1 MSTSFSNKTVIVT
14 GGAGGL
20 GFAIVQAFLAAGA
33 NVVATD
39 IQDTLLGALPAA
51 VEAEHKERLLPYK
64 CDSSDDAGVQKL
76 VSDTVARFG
85 RLDILVNNAGILDK
99 LLPLAECTRHVWDSN
114 LLVNLTGPFVTSQ
127 NAVRQYLSQELVN
140 GQRGTILNVISTA
153 GNHGGRAGV
162 AYTASK
168 HGLVG
173 LTKSTAAF
181 YGPKGIR
188 SVGIM
193 PGAMPTNISGGSHD
207 FSQLHPEGMALSGA
221 TCQTWQ
227 GEPGKGG
234 WNLGISPL
242 EQVAKTVLVLCS
254 DGMNTINGAL
264 VPTDMG
270 WAAV

>member
-1 MSTSFSNKTVIVT
+1 MSTSFTNKTVIVT
-14 GGAGGL
+14 
-20 GFAIVQAFLAAGA
+20 AFLAAGA

-39 IQDTLLGALPAA
+39 IQDTLLDALPAA
-51 VEAEHKERLLPYK
+51 IEAEHKERLLPYK

-85 RLDILVNNAGILDK
+85 RLDIL
-99 LLPLAECTRHVWDSN
+99 DSN

-140 GQRGTILNVISTA
+140 GHRGTTLNVISTA

-188 SVGIM
+188 SVGTM

-207 FSQLHPEGMALSGA
+207 ISRLHPEGMALSGA

-264 VPTDMG
+264 VPTNMG

>member
-1 MSTSFSNKTVIVT
+1 MHQVRAPAQGTWDCSGT
-14 GGAGGL
+14 
-20 GFAIVQAFLAAGA
+20 GA

-39 IQDTLLGALPAA
+39 IQDTLLDALPAA
-51 VEAEHKERLLPYK
+51 IEAEHKERLLPYK

-76 VSDTVARFG
+76 VRDTVARFG
-85 RLDILVNNAGILDK
+85 RLDIL
-99 LLPLAECTRHVWDSN
+99 DSN

-140 GQRGTILNVISTA
+140 GHRGTILNVISTA
-153 GNHGGRAGV
+153 GNHGGRAGA

-181 YGPKGIR
+181 YGPRGIR
-188 SVGIM
+188 PVGIM

-207 FSQLHPEGMALSGA
+207 ISRLHPEGMALSGRLVKR
-221 TCQTWQ
+221 
-227 GEPGKGG
+227 GK
-234 WNLGISPL
+234 
-242 EQVAKTVLVLCS
+242 VAKTVLVLCS

>member
-1 MSTSFSNKTVIVT
+1 MSTSFTNKTVIVT

-39 IQDTLLGALPAA
+39 IQDTLLDALPAA
-51 VEAEHKERLLPYK
+51 IEAEHKERLLPYK

-85 RLDILVNNAGILDK
+85 RLDIL
-99 LLPLAECTRHVWDSN
+99 DSN

-140 GQRGTILNVISTA
+140 GHRGTILNVISTA

-188 SVGIM
+188 PVGIM

-207 FSQLHPEGMALSGA
+207 ISRLHPEGMALSGA

-234 WNLGISPL
+234 WNLGTSPL
-242 EQVAKTVLVLCS
+242 EQVAKIVLLLCS

>member
-1 MSTSFSNKTVIVT
+1 MSTSFTNKTVIVT

-39 IQDTLLGALPAA
+39 IQDTLLDALPAA
-51 VEAEHKERLLPYK
+51 IEAEHKERLLPYK

-99 LLPLAECTRHVWDSN
+99 LLPLAECTR
-114 LLVNLTGPFVTSQ
+114 
-127 NAVRQYLSQELVN
+127 QYLSQELVN
-140 GQRGTILNVISTA
+140 GHRGTILNVISTA

-188 SVGIM
+188 PVGIM

-207 FSQLHPEGMALSGA
+207 ISRLHPEGMALSGA

-234 WNLGISPL
+234 WNLGTSPL
-242 EQVAKTVLVLCS
+242 EQVAKIVLLLCS

>member
-1 MSTSFSNKTVIVT
+1 MLLVLSK
-14 GGAGGL
+14 GACFL
-20 GFAIVQAFLAAGA
+20 SSFLAAGA

-39 IQDTLLGALPAA
+39 IQDTLLDALPAA
-51 VEAEHKERLLPYK
+51 IEAEHKERLLPYK

-85 RLDILVNNAGILDK
+85 RLDIL
-99 LLPLAECTRHVWDSN
+99 DSN

-140 GQRGTILNVISTA
+140 GHRGTTLNVISTA

-188 SVGIM
+188 SVGTM

-207 FSQLHPEGMALSGA
+207 ISRLHPEGMALSGA

-264 VPTDMG
+264 VPTNMG

>member
-1 MSTSFSNKTVIVT
+1 MHQVRAPAQGTWDCSGT
-14 GGAGGL
+14 GAGDGGL

-39 IQDTLLGALPAA
+39 IQDTLLDALPAA
-51 VEAEHKERLLPYK
+51 IEAEHKERLLPYK

-76 VSDTVARFG
+76 VSDT
-85 RLDILVNNAGILDK
+85 
-99 LLPLAECTRHVWDSN
+99 DSN

-140 GQRGTILNVISTA
+140 GHRGTTLNVISTA
-153 GNHGGRAGV
+153 GNHGGRAGQSTGMPYVCLSKAKKLTFHPSGV

-188 SVGIM
+188 SVGTM

-207 FSQLHPEGMALSGA
+207 ISRLHPEGMALSGA

-264 VPTDMG
+264 VPTNMG